1 MGMRRKSGSSGR
13 VLDTAFLACLS
24 VATLYAIARVS
35 FMPRDPNSGVAVIFA
50 PWVEPR
56 DALTRAVGAG
66 GRFLRFGGFS
76 FITVIV
82 PDDPDY
88 HSRVLSSGAWF
99 VVDPNV
105 LAACLPNVATA
116 ANR

>member
-1 MGMRRKSGSSGR
+1 MSRNSSGH
-13 VLDTAFLACLS
+13 VFDIFLLACLS
-24 VATLYAIARVS
+24 VATLYAIVRVT
-35 FMPRDPNSGVAVIFA
+35 FMPRDPSSGVAVIFA
-50 PWVEPR
+50 PWVEPQ

-82 PDDPDY
+82 PDGPDY
-88 HSRVLSSGAWF
+88 HSRVLSAGAWF

-105 LAACLPNVATA
+105 LAACLPTVASA
-116 ANR
+116 AK

>member
-1 MGMRRKSGSSGR
+1 MMGMCGKFGRSGR
-13 VLDTAFLACLS
+13 VLDIAFLACLS
-24 VATLYAIARVS
+24 VATLYAIARLS
-35 FMPRDPNSGVAVIFA
+35 FMPLDPNSGVAVIFA
-50 PWVEPR
+50 PWIEPQ

-88 HSRVLSSGAWF
+88 GSRVLAAGAWF

-116 ANR
+116 AR

>member
-1 MGMRRKSGSSGR
+1 MMGMRGKLISSGR
-13 VLDTAFLACLS
+13 VLDIAFLACLS
-24 VATLYAIARVS
+24 VATLYAIARLS
-35 FMPRDPNSGVAVIFA
+35 FMPRDPNSGVAVVFA
-50 PWVEPR
+50 PWVEPQ

-66 GRFLRFGGFS
+66 GRFLRFGGYS

-88 HSRVLSSGAWF
+88 RSRVLSAGAWF

-105 LAACLPNVATA
+105 LAACLPNVASA
-116 ANR
+116 AK